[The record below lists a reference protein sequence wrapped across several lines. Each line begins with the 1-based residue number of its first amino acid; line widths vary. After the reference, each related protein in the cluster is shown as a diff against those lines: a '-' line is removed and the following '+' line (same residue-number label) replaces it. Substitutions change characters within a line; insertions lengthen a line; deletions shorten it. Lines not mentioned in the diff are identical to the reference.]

1 MGNQSLGIL
10 LFIAACGNAMG
21 HERNEMDVV
30 ILSRLQFALTTAFH
44 YIFPPISIGLGV
56 VLVIMEGMYLKTKNP
71 LYEQMTKFWV
81 KIFGL
86 VFAMG
91 VASGI
96 VLEFQFGTNWATYS
110 RFVGDIF
117 GSVLAAEG
125 IFAFFLESGF
135 LAILLFGW
143 DKVSPTMHFISTIC
157 VSVGSLFSAVWI
169 IIANS
174 WMQTPVGY
182 KIAENGARA
191 EITDFWAVVFNPSSM
206 IRLSHVL
213 SAALITGASLVLS
226 VSAYYLLKKRHE
238 DFAKKSFKICLV
250 VALVGSLLQL
260 ATGDLSAKVVAK
272 YQPAKFAAMEGH
284 YAESA
289 PAPLYIFGWVN
300 EKEERVDFG
309 LGIPGMSS
317 LMLHG
322 DSTKPVPGLKSFK
335 PEDRPK
341 RVNWI
346 FQSYHLMVA
355 IGMGL
360 IGLMMAGIFFQYKG
374 TLEKQR
380 FLLWIFVF
388 AVIAPQLANMLGWIV
403 AELGRQPW
411 IVYNLLR
418 TSDAVSRSVEASQVL
433 ASLIM
438 FSLIY
443 ALLFSL
449 FIFLLDSKIKQGP
462 QNFNSDGGQQRA

>member
-1 MGNQSLGIL
+1 
-10 LFIAACGNAMG
+10 
-21 HERNEMDVV
+21 MDVV
-30 ILSRLQFALTTAFH
+30 ILSRIQFALTTAFH

-56 VLVIMEGMYLKTKNP
+56 ILVIMEGMYIKTKNP

-143 DKVSPTMHFISTIC
+143 NKVTPPIHFLSTILVC
-157 VSVGSLFSAVWI
+157 LGSLFSSVWI

-182 KIAENGARA
+182 KMAENGARA

-206 IRLSHVL
+206 VRLSHVL
-213 SAALITGASLVLS
+213 SAALLTGATLVLS

-238 DFAKKSFKICLV
+238 DFARASFKISII
-250 VALVGSLLQL
+250 VALIGSFLQL
-260 ATGDLSAKVVAK
+260 GTGHWSAKVVAD

-284 YAESA
+284 YEESA
-289 PAPLYIFGWVN
+289 PAPLYAFGWVN

-309 LGIPGMSS
+309 IGVPGMSS
-317 LMLHG
+317 FLLYL
-322 DSTKPVPGLKSFK
+322 DFNKPVKGLKAFK

-341 RVNWI
+341 KVNWI
-346 FQSYHLMVA
+346 FQSYHLMVS

-360 IGLMMAGIFFQYKG
+360 IALILAGAFFQYRG

-388 AVIAPQLANMLGWIV
+388 AVVAPQLGNMLGWVV

-411 IVYNLLR
+411 IVYGLLR
-418 TSDAVSRSVEASQVL
+418 TSDAVSRSIDATHVW

-449 FIFLLDSKIKQGP
+449 FIFLLDHKIKQGP
-462 QNFNSDGGQQRA
+462 QISHNPISDGGKQRA